1 MNIIEQIQ
9 KLRAA
14 FESAALKFADY
25 KLGELTVR
33 IEGEPVVGAKVTL
46 LGADGNPMDATG
58 EHAIPSLGTVVVA
71 NGVIETITPDAVV
84 EVETEAEAPVEAVVE
99 EVAAIVEV
107 IAPEAPAEVVAEISA
122 EVANEIIEKLDEMAT
137 EIVEMKKKMS
147 AGENREKQMF
157 ALIEQLTKLPTAPEQ
172 PKGFVGEFKKNESN
186 RFDKLAE
193 TIKQM
198 KTQKTN

>member
-46 LGADGNPMDATG
+46 LDADGNPMDATG
-58 EHAIPSLGTVVVA
+58 EHTIPSLGMIVVT
-71 NGVIETITPDAVV
+71 NGVIESIMAEEAVAT
-84 EVETEAEAPVEAVVE
+84 EVEAAASPEEVVE

-107 IAPEAPAEVVAEISA
+107 IAPEAPAEVVAAISA